1 MRKWSHCLRG
11 WGALRLD
18 RAWAQLAHAARRTVG
33 ASLSYTF
40 RKILA
45 AMPPKGAAGW
55 LAGVLLTL
63 PLYAWT
69 ASGAAPPNIVFILVD
84 DMESSLVG
92 VRAQACTP
100 AHKVL
105 CLPCLN
111 ADSELPHVLQGD
123 WHMPLLARHLTDEG

>member
-11 WGALRLD
+11 WDALRLD

-100 AHKVL
+100 ARKVL
-105 CLPCLN
+105 AMPKCRQRAP
-111 ADSELPHVLQGD
+111 AHVLQGD
-123 WHMPLLARHLTDEG
+123 WHMPLLARHLADEG